1 MATKKQN
8 KKIMNLDLILS
19 GLFIALSL
27 IFFTSSSTILMK
39 YFFPISYLI
48 LGVWFFVR
56 GFNE

>member
-8 KKIMNLDLILS
+8 KKVMNLDLILS

-27 IFFTSSSTILMK
+27 IFFTSLSTILMK
-39 YFFPISYLI
+39 YFFTISYLI